1 MNKYLIKHWAVS
13 PRTFKKTH
21 LIETIVDAYDPTHA
35 RLVVDRHPDLIH
47 SVQRIPEQQIN
58 IQININIITPN

>member
-1 MNKYLIKHWAVS
+1 MNKYIIKHWAVS
-13 PRTFKKTH
+13 HKTFKKTH

-35 RLVVDRHPDLIH
+35 RLVLDRHPDLIH
-47 SVQRIPEQQIN
+47 SITRIMDQPIN